1 MNEQNNN
8 VNNGVAPVQPTQ
20 PVDNAQVQQPVQN
33 TVPVA
38 PVQPAV
44 APQPVV
50 TTEVPVTQPAPVAQ
64 PVAEAPTQPAASAP
78 IVEVATQPVTSAPVT
93 EAPTQPVTQA
103 PVVATEVPVAQP
115 VTEVPTQPATQAPA
129 VEVATQPIT
138 SAPVTEAPT
147 QPVTQAPVVA
157 TEAPVVQTTPDAQP
171 VVATEVATQPVQTD
185 IVQQEA
191 LNPLA
196 NEPVQPQAVNTGTI
210 APTAPLQPATP
221 VSGAINSNGVG
232 FVAASAPPKKKANKP
247 LIIGIVIVVI
257 AALAALGYFVIYP
270 FIMNKLTDPKT
281 VYETAIR
288 ETFKSMNETVTEVV
302 HDKAIY
308 DLSLYLDSNM
318 EFLQSYTGY
327 TYNLNV
333 GIDPTS
339 EAIQAGFSIKDST
352 NAGHGYNT
360 YLKDGKEY
368 VRYSTHQRELIY
380 VGEADLTEAGEIFGS
395 FQKMISTSKKANSED
410 INYILNKV
418 SELLISSL
426 DESKLSKEEASIV
439 VNKET
444 IKVVNNKYQ
453 IDKTTAKNTIM
464 TVYDGLKADEK
475 AMTILSQILATDEGP
490 LDEDTLKEML
500 TYTEDEDTENDD
512 TILTMSIYTST
523 GFSPTLVGYALKTN
537 QSDSEIHYY
546 TVENY
551 YEFKLYSVEKN
562 IETNK
567 DEKNTILISGV
578 TANGKTTVNIVHADD
593 EAETTLA
600 TLTIKD
606 WTDTLKEFDYV
617 INLDEKNKITGSVK
631 YTTEISENMN
641 KYGLDVSFKMG
652 EDYINVVLNFSEDWT
667 SEVAKININEA
678 VTKSDDQ
685 IAEIHSEFMNILLST
700 PIGELF
706 QTVSGDANEDT
717 FDYYYEIDTPD
728 NEDSVDQDEYYY
740 DDDSIIN
747 IG

>member
-20 PVDNAQVQQPVQN
+20 PVDNAQAQQPVQN
-33 TVPVA
+33 TA
-38 PVQPAV
+38 PAV
-44 APQPVV
+44 A
-50 TTEVPVTQPAPVAQ
+50 AQ
-64 PVAEAPTQPAASAP
+64 PVATTEAPTQPA
-78 IVEVATQPVTSAPVT
+78 
-93 EAPTQPVTQA
+93 TQA
-103 PVVATEVPVAQP
+103 PVVATEAPAAQP
-115 VTEVPTQPATQAPA
+115 ASAPVQEVATQPATQAPAQEVVTSVLVTEAPTQPATQAPA
-129 VEVATQPIT
+129 V
-138 SAPVTEAPT
+138 
-147 QPVTQAPVVA
+147 A
-157 TEAPVVQTTPDAQP
+157 TEAPAVQPAPAP
-171 VVATEVATQPVQTD
+171 VQEVATQPVQTD

-196 NEPVQPQAVNTGTI
+196 NEPVQPVQAATPGTI
-210 APTAPLQPATP
+210 APTAPLQPTAP

-232 FVAASAPPKKKANKP
+232 FVAASAPPKKKANKG
-247 LIIGIVIVVI
+247 LIIGIVLVVI

-270 FIMNKLTDPKT
+270 LIMNKLTDPKT

-318 EFLQSYTGY
+318 EVLQSYTGH

-333 GIDPTS
+333 GIDPNT

-380 VGEADLTEAGEIFGS
+380 VGEANLEEAGEIFGS
-395 FQKMISTSKKANSED
+395 FQEMISTSKKASSED
-410 INYILNKV
+410 INYVLNKI

-426 DESKLSKEEASIV
+426 DESKLSKEEASII

-453 IDKTTAKNTIM
+453 IDQTTIKNTLT

-475 AMTILSQILATDEGP
+475 SMTILSQILEV
-490 LDEDTLKEML
+490 DEDTLKQML
-500 TYTEDEDTENDD
+500 TYTEDDNTENDD
-512 TILTMSIYTST
+512 TVLTMSIYTST

-537 QSDSEIHYY
+537 KSDSEIHYY

-551 YEFKLYSVEKN
+551 FEFKIYSVVN
-562 IETNK
+562 NVETNK
-567 DEKNTILISGV
+567 EEKNTFLIAGYTS
-578 TANGKTTVNIVHADD
+578 NGKTTVNIIHADD
-593 EAETTLA
+593 ETETTLA

-606 WTDTLKEFDYV
+606 WTDNLKEFDYV
-617 INLDEKNKITGSVK
+617 INIDEKNKITGSVK
-631 YTTEISENMN
+631 YTTELTENMN
-641 KYGLDVSFKMG
+641 KYGLDFSFKLG

-685 IAEIHSEFMNILLST
+685 IAEIHSEFMNILLTT

-717 FDYYYEIDTPD
+717 FDHYYEVDVPEED
-728 NEDSVDQDEYYY
+728 DSVEQDEYYY
-740 DDDSIIN
+740 EDDSIID